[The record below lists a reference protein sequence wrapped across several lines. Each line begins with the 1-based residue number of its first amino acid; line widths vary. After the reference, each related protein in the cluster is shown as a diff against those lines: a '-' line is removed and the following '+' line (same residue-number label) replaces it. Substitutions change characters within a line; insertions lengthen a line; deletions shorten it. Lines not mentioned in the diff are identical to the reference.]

1 MVYDLTDRV
10 VLITGSSA
18 GLGAVLAHAF
28 AAEGCHIILN
38 HSSSTDTSISRA
50 SATESALKSAYPDR
64 KVGIIRANC
73 AEESEN
79 IKLVSEAIALSK
91 SWGCEGR
98 IDGVIAN
105 AGWTRFSAINDLDA
119 VTWSD
124 FEKCF
129 AVNVQSPFVLLR
141 ELRDTMNK
149 NADGGFFIMTSS
161 VAGEHP
167 SGSSLA
173 YCVSKAA
180 NLHLM
185 RCLAAHQG
193 PNIRV
198 NAVKPGVLATEW
210 GLKFGREK
218 LDAIFDSTVL
228 KTETTLENCALIY
241 VMLAKNDSITGEAI
255 KIDGGLWM

>member
-1 MVYDLTDRV
+1 MVYYLTDRV

-18 GLGAVLAHAF
+18 GLGAALAHAF

-38 HSSSTDTSISRA
+38 HSSPTESSVSRA
-50 SATESALKSAYPDR
+50 SATESELKSAYPDR
-64 KVGIIRANC
+64 KFGIIQANC
-73 AEESEN
+73 AVESEN
-79 IKLVSEAIALSK
+79 VKLISDAIALSK
-91 SWGCEGR
+91 SWGNAGR

-105 AGWTRFSAINDLDA
+105 AGWTRFSAISDLDA
-119 VTWSD
+119 VKWSD
-124 FEKCF
+124 FENCF

-141 ELRDTMNK
+141 EVRETMNR
-149 NADGGFFIMTSS
+149 NADGGFFLMTSS

-167 SGSSLA
+167 AGSSLA

-193 PNIRV
+193 PKIRV

-210 GLKFGREK
+210 GLKFGRDK
-218 LDAIFDSTVL
+218 LDAIIDSTVL

-241 VMLAKNDSITGEAI
+241 VMLAKNDSVTGEAI
-255 KIDGGLWM
+255 NIDGGQWI